1 MKSMQI
7 KFLIFS
13 LSMLIGRAA
22 WSQDQAKYN
31 VLVAEAFKLYEDQ
44 GFLKSAQKYSEAF
57 VILGNKSSATDRY
70 NAACSWA
77 LAGKPDS
84 AFVQL
89 FKAAKVAKYSNY
101 NHLSKDADLSS
112 LYVDPRWKK
121 ILILVKTNKEAEE
134 VNLDKGLLAILET
147 IYTDDQ
153 SYRLKSDAISQ
164 KHGYQSAE
172 MTALWDTIQVKDSLN
187 LIKVCKILDEKGWLG
202 PDVVGRQGS
211 TTLFLV
217 IQHSDIKIQEKYLP
231 MMRDA
236 VKKGNA
242 NSANLAL
249 LEDRVLLRQGK
260 RQIYGSQV
268 GMMPGTEKH
277 YVLPLDDPD
286 HVDERRAAVGLG
298 KLQDYVS
305 HWDIVWDVEAYKKQL
320 PELEKK
326 QKP

>member
-13 LSMLIGRAA
+13 LSMVITHAA
-22 WSQDQAKYN
+22 WGQDQAKYN
-31 VLVAEAFKLYEDQ
+31 VLVGEAFKLYEAGDY
-44 GFLKSAQKYSEAF
+44 LKSAQKYSEAF
-57 VILGNKSSATDRY
+57 AVLGNKGSATDRY

-77 LAGKPDS
+77 LAGKADS

-89 FKAAKVAKYSNY
+89 FKAAKAGKYSNY

-112 LYVDPRWKK
+112 LYADPRWKE
-121 ILILVKTNKEAEE
+121 ILALVKANKTAEE
-134 VNLDKGLLAILET
+134 ANLDKGLLAILDS

-172 MTALWDTIQVKDSLN
+172 MTALWDTIQVKDSIN
-187 LIKVCKILDEKGWLG
+187 LIKVTKILDERGWLG

-211 TTLFLV
+211 ATLFLV
-217 IQHSDIKIQEKYLP
+217 IQHADIKTQEKYLP

-242 NSANLAL
+242 NAANLAL

-260 RQIYGSQV
+260 RQIYGSQI

-277 YVLPLDDPD
+277 YVLPLEDPD

-305 HWDIVWDVEAYKKQL
+305 HWNIVWDVEAYKKQL